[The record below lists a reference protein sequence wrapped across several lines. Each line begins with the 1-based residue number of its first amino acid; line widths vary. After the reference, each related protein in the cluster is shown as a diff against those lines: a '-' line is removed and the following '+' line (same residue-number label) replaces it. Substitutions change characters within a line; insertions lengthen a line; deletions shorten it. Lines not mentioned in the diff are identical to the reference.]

1 MVYKCCEHLWI
12 DLFLGR
18 TNVDVQAV
26 ILQIPE
32 ETRAGKLQGRTGGRC
47 QMGAG
52 SAFVEEVSV
61 RERGLP
67 ASPNV
72 WRPIEE
78 RKLFAFTN
86 H

>member
-1 MVYKCCEHLWI
+1 MVYKCCEYLWI
-12 DLFLGR
+12 DRILGR
-18 TNVDVQAV
+18 INVDMQAV
-26 ILQIPE
+26 ILEIPE
-32 ETRAGKLQGRTGGRC
+32 ETPAGKLQGSTGARC

-52 SAFVEEVSV
+52 SALVEEVPIH
-61 RERGLP
+61 ERGLP

-72 WRPIEE
+72 WRPLEE